1 MFTSSKG
8 PLHLCVQAIIMKAY
22 NQYEEMCQ
30 HYSSNVN
37 TQSHGSLPCYFGSIF
52 LSQKIRADKRIKKIK
67 AHKAYHLLCYFG
79 SYHRDRERR
88 KKKWDKIL

>member
-1 MFTSSKG
+1 MNA
-8 PLHLCVQAIIMKAY
+8 C
-22 NQYEEMCQ
+22 NQYEEICQ

-67 AHKAYHLLCYFG
+67 AHRAYIYFVTLVPIIETEKEG
-79 SYHRDRERR
+79 E
-88 KKKWDKIL
+88 KWDKTL